1 MISQDKDSFSK
12 EYLIIGSWFSFPI
25 SVYSVTIIVYMK
37 MFKIRLK
44 FPIIKIQRLYFHLQ
58 AI

>member
-12 EYLIIGSWFSFPI
+12 EYLIIGSRFSSPI

-44 FPIIKIQRLYFHLQ
+44 FPIIKIQHLYFHLQ

>member
-37 MFKIRLK
+37 MFTIRLK
-44 FPIIKIQRLYFHLQ
+44 FPIIKIQSLYFHLQ